1 MSSNDTIV
9 NEKNEN
15 RPLCNR
21 AAGISK
27 VRRVVYVILGSVF
40 LLLGLTGVF
49 LPVLPTTPFLLL
61 TAYFYLRSSYR
72 LYCWLINH
80 RLFGS
85 YINDYM
91 QHRAVRKKAKIT
103 ALVFLWSTMLLTI
116 ILVPV
121 VAVRVILPIIGIAVT
136 AHILSLKT
144 LK

>member
-9 NEKNEN
+9 NENNEN

-27 VRRVVYVILGSVF
+27 VRRIVYVILGSVF

-91 QHRAVRKKAKIT
+91 QYRSVRKKAKIT